1 METRNETFSTVPV
14 LMVFFNRSKPLEQVF
29 EAVRKAK
36 PKILF
41 LAQDGAREGNKSDEE
56 NVIKC
61 REVVKNVDWDC
72 EVYTDFSNVNL
83 GCGRRVSSAITW
95 AFEKVDRLM
104 ILEDDCVP
112 AQSFFPFAEELLER
126 YKDDDRINLIS
137 GMNNLE
143 KYENND
149 KTSYFFC
156 NTGSIWG
163 WATWKRVWQH
173 YDFNMGF
180 IDKKSLF
187 SMIRKSDYPSYYKR
201 DLIRKGKDYYNKLER
216 GEKLSYWTY
225 QFGMV
230 RLIHNQANIVPCV
243 NMVTNVGLTSESTH
257 ASPDIK
263 MIPKGLRSV
272 FFMKTYSLDFP
283 LKHPEKFEFDLRF
296 DKKLW
301 RLMGMPMHI
310 AIHRKLSSIIRRTFY
325 GGTKEIKKMF
335 KKLFKRK

>member
-1 METRNETFSTVPV
+1 MKDTFTTVPV

-83 GCGRRVSSAITW
+83 GCGRRMSSAITW

-112 AQSFFPFAEELLER
+112 GQSFFPFAEELLER
-126 YKDDDRINLIS
+126 YKDDERVSMIS
-137 GMNNLE
+137 AMNHLE
-143 KYENND
+143 KYHGND
-149 KTSYFFC
+149 DSDYLFC
-156 NTGSIWG
+156 ASGAIWG
-163 WATWKRVWQH
+163 WATWKRQWEH
-173 YDFNMGF
+173 YDFNMKF
-180 IDKKSLF
+180 IETENAFEKIKKS
-187 SMIRKSDYPSYYKR
+187 KYPSYYKR
-201 DLIRKGKDYYNKLER
+201 DLLKQGKNRKKVLDQGK
-216 GEKLSYWTY
+216 KLSSWTFQY
-225 QFGMV
+225 NMIRF
-230 RLIHNQANIVPCV
+230 LKNQVTIVPKV
-243 NMVTNVGLTSESTH
+243 NMISNVGLDMEATH
-257 ASPDIK
+257 ASGNLK
-263 MIPKGLRSV
+263 MIPKGLHRV
-272 FFMKTYSLDFP
+272 FFMKTYPLEFP
-283 LKHPEKFEFDLRF
+283 LCHPTEMIIDRKF
-296 DKKLW
+296 DKKVW
-301 RLMGMPMHI
+301 TLMGMPMHI

-335 KKLFKRK
+335 KKIFKRK